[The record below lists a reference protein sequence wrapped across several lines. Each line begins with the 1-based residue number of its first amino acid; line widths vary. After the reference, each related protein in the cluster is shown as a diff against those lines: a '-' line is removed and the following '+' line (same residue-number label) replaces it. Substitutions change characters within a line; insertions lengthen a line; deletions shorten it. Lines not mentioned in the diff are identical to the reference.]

1 MIGASRIVNL
11 ASVGRRTMSS
21 AKFTLPDLPYGF
33 GELEPVIS
41 GQIMQL
47 HHSKHHAAYVTNL
60 NAATAKLE
68 EALHKHDVTGIVAA
82 QQAIRFNGG
91 GHVNHT
97 IFWKNLAPPKKGG
110 GEPPTG
116 DLKTLIDGQYGSLD
130 NFIATMSAATVGVQ
144 GSGWGWLGYDKAN
157 KKLSIV
163 ATSNQDPLE
172 ATTGLVPLLGIDVWE
187 HAYYLD
193 VSGFLAL
200 HKCFAVITLRAYFA
214 VQERTRGLRQEHL
227 EDCQLEGCCGAPPG
241 CEEVKELPALTRL

>member
-1 MIGASRIVNL
+1 
-11 ASVGRRTMSS
+11 MST
-21 AKFTLPDLPYGF
+21 AKFTLPDLAYGF

-41 GQIMQL
+41 GTIMQL
-47 HHSKHHAAYVTNL
+47 HHSKHHATYVANL

-68 EALHKHDVTGIVAA
+68 EALHKNDVTGIVAA

-116 DLKTLIDGQYGSLD
+116 DLKTLIDNQYGNLD
-130 NFIATMSAATVGVQ
+130 NLIAKMSTATVAVQ
-144 GSGWGWLGYDKAN
+144 GSGWGWLGFDKVN
-157 KKLSIV
+157 GKLSIV

-193 VSGFLAL
+193 YKNV
-200 HKCFAVITLRAYFA
+200 RADY
-214 VQERTRGLRQEHL
+214 VKNIWKIVNWQDVGERLKS
-227 EDCQLEGCCGAPPG
+227 A
-241 CEEVKELPALTRL
+241 K